1 MGENWLQTYSEIS
14 LWYTEG
20 LIQPSLVG
28 SLLSFI
34 FGLWNS
40 ILSQA
45 DLDLYRSR
53 RHENATIEAPHF
65 AFSSNLFHRQIT
77 QKYIKQLSGPEDT
90 KFSSWKGFGIKLSFW
105 AEETL
110 DVQMHNGGFTTYWL
124 SIRTK
129 LVPLIKI
136 ALHCIALQWQL
147 FSLKMTHH
155 CVLIIVLFIES
166 SQFCKIH

>member
-65 AFSSNLFHRQIT
+65 AFSSNLFHRQIA
-77 QKYIKQLSGPEDT
+77 QIAIHQLGDPPKNVALE
-90 KFSSWKGFGIKLSFW
+90 KFLEQTTLKFCDFWSSYFVLDLKSWEKFNSNIPVCFAFAIFFLSSWSI
-105 AEETL
+105 
-110 DVQMHNGGFTTYWL
+110 HITYH
-124 SIRTK
+124 ICRN
-129 LVPLIKI
+129 I
-136 ALHCIALQWQL
+136 
-147 FSLKMTHH
+147 
-155 CVLIIVLFIES
+155 
-166 SQFCKIH
+166 SQ

>member
-65 AFSSNLFHRQIT
+65 AFSSNLFHRQIA
-77 QKYIKQLSGPEDT
+77 QIAIHQLGDPPKNVALE
-90 KFSSWKGFGIKLSFW
+90 KFLEQTTLKFCDFWSSYFVLDLKSWEKFNSNIPVCFAFAIFFSIFLIHPHNISHLSQYQSVVMVWYF
-105 AEETL
+105 
-110 DVQMHNGGFTTYWL
+110 N
-124 SIRTK
+124 RK
-129 LVPLIKI
+129 
-136 ALHCIALQWQL
+136 
-147 FSLKMTHH
+147 KM
-155 CVLIIVLFIES
+155 I
-166 SQFCKIH
+166 